1 MEALEP
7 ASGPRLEEDDPPC
20 RADVVLSSFIPLL
33 VAGAALVVAM
43 VTVGKGLGTSTSTD
57 MRLARLDDDRGAGRT
72 TATAL
77 EAMMV
82 TSLGGA
88 GPRDQPPPL
97 IFLFQTPGQIQILTV
112 SAQR

>member
-57 MRLARLDDDRGAGRT
+57 MRLARLDDRGAGRT